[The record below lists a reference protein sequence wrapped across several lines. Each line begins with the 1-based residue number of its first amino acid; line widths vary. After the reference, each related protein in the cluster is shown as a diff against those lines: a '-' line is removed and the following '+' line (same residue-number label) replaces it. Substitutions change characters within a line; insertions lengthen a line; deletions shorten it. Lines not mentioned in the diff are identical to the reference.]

1 MQRGPGQTAR
11 SPGDA
16 HTGRPRP
23 GLGGGDAGAGGT
35 QAPKA
40 GETGSNQHW
49 NLTSGVGVS
58 SDLTRGAAVSAVGS
72 SLLKVSRA
80 RPRVTRPGGRGPRL
94 LPRGHRCSA
103 WPLPQH
109 TSPRVFRPSGVPGT
123 AQDSLPEPLGP
134 GPCSLPLLTLFPVR
148 GGGQPSPAGAWPG
161 VLSSGSWLSP
171 ASTAR
176 HRGPPALPLSL
187 RRQQKPLPPLCIPH
201 GVGSPRD
208 AFLLGTWKVVLVRL
222 IQPRQG
228 PALTF
233 PALLST
239 RRQRSDLKSQSLSM
253 SPTPTSS

>member
-1 MQRGPGQTAR
+1 MGW
-11 SPGDA
+11 
-16 HTGRPRP
+16 PRP
-23 GLGGGDAGAGGT
+23 GLGGGDAGVGGT

-40 GETGSNQHW
+40 GGTGSNQHR

-58 SDLTRGAAVSAVGS
+58 SDFTRGAAVSAVGS
-72 SLLKVSRA
+72 SLLKASRA

-94 LPRGHRCSA
+94 LPRGHRSSA

-109 TSPRVFRPSGVPGT
+109 TSARVIKPSGVPGT
-123 AQDSLPEPLGP
+123 AQGSLPEPLGP
-134 GPCSLPLLTLFPVR
+134 GPCSPPLLTLFPVC

-171 ASTAR
+171 ASAAPAPGASR
-176 HRGPPALPLSL
+176 PPPSL
-187 RRQQKPLPPLCIPH
+187 RRQQKPLPPLCIPQ

-208 AFLLGTWKVVLVRL
+208 AFLLGMWKVVLVRL
-222 IQPRQG
+222 VQPRQG

-239 RRQRSDLKSQSLSM
+239 RRGGNALISSQSLST
-253 SPTPTSS
+253 SPAPSSS